1 MTEDGPSSRPERG
14 TGSDGG
20 SKEPRGT
27 LMGGAGSREDFG
39 SSPWDYPGPSDAGS
53 DPTRAPGPSPDREP
67 GNGSEPAA
75 RPRRPVSSW
84 DKEQLAQTRPQH
96 IADSRPPH
104 LRETR
109 PQYAVPP
116 NETGP
121 PTSAG
126 PPRSTVPP
134 PGEFRPAGPGP
145 ARGTVPPRDPVL
157 DWDPEEPRSQEAA
170 RNGQPPRNPRQ
181 PGRPGQPGG
190 SGQAWRE
197 RSLTGPLIKLAET
210 TGPIVRQAGTRLS
223 ALRARQRRK
232 FWRELPVLVVIAI
245 VLALVIKSY
254 VVQAFYIPSGSMQN
268 TLAIG
273 DRVLINKIVYHTRG
287 IDRGDIVVFNGDGS
301 WDPVAP
307 PQDSNPVARL
317 VDALEGIVGI
327 THGSD
332 VYIKRVI
339 GLPGDRV
346 QCCDVQGRV
355 TVNGVP
361 LTEQDY
367 LYPGNKPSTPFRT
380 VIVSPGHLWVMG
392 DHRDV
397 SFDSRGHEGDPGG
410 GAIPESSVMGRAF
423 VIIWPP
429 SKWGFLNI
437 PATFSQPRLTGS
449 TAAALD
455 ASSVRVQPAWSPLPL
470 ALGAAGAVPLTWI
483 QRKIRNRRP
492 RLRHPR

>member
-1 MTEDGPSSRPERG
+1 
-14 TGSDGG
+14 
-20 SKEPRGT
+20 
-27 LMGGAGSREDFG
+27 MGGAGSREDFG
-39 SSPWDYPGPSDAGS
+39 SSPWDSPGPSDAGS
-53 DPTRAPGPSPDREP
+53 DAPRAPGPSPDREP
-67 GNGSEPAA
+67 GNGSAPPG
-75 RPRRPVSSW
+75 RPRQPVSPW

-96 IADSRPPH
+96 IADPRPAH

-116 NETGP
+116 NGTAP
-121 PTSAG
+121 PSSTVAPNG
-126 PPRSTVPP
+126 TVPP
-134 PGEFRPAGPGP
+134 NGTAPPSSTAPSRDDFPPAGSGPG
-145 ARGTVPPRDPVL
+145 RGTVPPRDPVL
-157 DWDPEEPRSQEAA
+157 DWDPEEPWSQEAA
-170 RNGQPPRNPRQ
+170 RNGQPPSNPRP

-190 SGQAWRE
+190 AGQAWRE
-197 RSLTGPLIKLAET
+197 RSLTGPLIKLAES

-223 ALRARQRRK
+223 ALHARQRRK

-245 VLALVIKSY
+245 VLALVIKTY
-254 VVQAFYIPSGSMQN
+254 AVQAFYIPSGSMQN

-273 DRVLINKIVYHTRG
+273 DRVLINKVVYHTRG

-307 PQDSNPVARL
+307 PQDPNPVARL

-449 TAAALD
+449 TVAALD
-455 ASSVRVQPAWSPLPL
+455 ASSVRVHPAWSPLPL

-483 QRKIRNRRP
+483 QRKIRRRP
-492 RLRHPR
+492 RPRHPR